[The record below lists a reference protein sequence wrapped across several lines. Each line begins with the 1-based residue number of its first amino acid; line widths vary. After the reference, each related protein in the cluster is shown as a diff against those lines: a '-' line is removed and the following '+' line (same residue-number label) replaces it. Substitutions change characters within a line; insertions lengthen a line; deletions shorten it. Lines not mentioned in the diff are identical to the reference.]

1 MSHPVTDARA
11 VWRMDH
17 DHFLHP
23 WTHFDSF
30 ARDGSLVIERGAG
43 VYVYDAE
50 GHRYL
55 DGIGGLWCV
64 NIGHGRREMAEAIAA
79 QALRLAYYNPFV
91 DTTNEPAA
99 RLAARLAELA
109 PGDLDHCFFTTGGS
123 TANDTAYRLA
133 QFYWSCRGQPEK
145 RQVISRRDAY
155 HGSTYLAMSLGGRA
169 GDRAPEFDYLTDT
182 IHHVSCPNTYRRP
195 EGMDEAA
202 FCEQLVAELEAK
214 ILELGP
220 ERVAAFFAEPI
231 MGAGGVIVPPP
242 GYHRR
247 TRELCRR
254 HEVLYVSDEV
264 VTAFGRLG
272 AMFASREV
280 FDIEPDIIC
289 CAKGI
294 TSGYVPLGATLYS
307 RAIHEVIAAEGA
319 GRTFTHG
326 FTYSGHP
333 VACAAAL
340 ENIAILEREAI
351 CDHVRQVGRYFEERL
366 ATLRELP
373 IVGDVRGSHFMMC
386 VESVAD
392 RERRTPFAA
401 ALDIGT
407 RVARHAE
414 AQGLI
419 VRPLGALNV
428 MSPPLIMTREQ
439 VDELVAVLG
448 AALRSVQDELVREGA
463 WRGA

>member
-1 MSHPVTDARA
+1 MSVPAA
-11 VWRMDH
+11 AANSVWRMDH

-30 ARDGSLVIERGAG
+30 ERDGSLVMDRAEG
-43 VYVYDAE
+43 VYVHDAD
-50 GHRYL
+50 GKRYL

-64 NIGHGRREMAEAIAA
+64 NVGHGRPEIADAIAA
-79 QALRLAYYNPFV
+79 QALKMAYYNPFC

-99 RLAARLAELA
+99 RLAARLAALA
-109 PGDLDHCFFTTGGS
+109 PGAIDHVFYSTGGS
-123 TANDTAYRLA
+123 TANDTAFRLA
-133 QFYWSCRGQPEK
+133 QFYHAARGNREK
-145 RQVISRRDAY
+145 RHAISRVDAY
-155 HGSTYLAMSLGGRA
+155 HGSTYLAMSLGGRS
-169 GDRAPEFDYLTDT
+169 GDRAPEFGYVDDI
-182 IHHVSCPNTYRRP
+182 IHHVSCPNVYRRP
-195 EGMDEAA
+195 EDLDEGA
-202 FCEQLVAELEAK
+202 FCDVLIDELERK
-214 ILELGP
+214 ILEVGP

-231 MGAGGVIVPPP
+231 MGAGGVIVPPA

-247 TRELCRR
+247 TLELCHR
-254 HEVLYVSDEV
+254 HDILYVSDEV

-272 AMFASREV
+272 RMFASHDV

-289 CAKGI
+289 CAKGL

-307 RAIHEVIAAEGA
+307 RAIHEAISHAGE

-340 ENIAILEREAI
+340 ANIDIIEREDI
-351 CDHVRQVGRYFEERL
+351 CGHVRRVGAYFERRL
-366 ATLRELP
+366 HELRALP

-392 RERRTPFAA
+392 RATGEAFADD
-401 ALDIGT
+401 LDIGS
-407 RVARHAE
+407 RVSRHAE
-414 AQGLI
+414 EHGLI

-428 MSPPLIMTREQ
+428 MSPPLVMTESQ
-439 VDELVAVLG
+439 VDELVEVLDR
-448 AALRSVQDELVREGA
+448 ALREVQDELVREGA
-463 WRGA
+463 WHG